1 MSYTVGISD
10 HERYAIGLG
19 IDGILWVQCALAAHR
34 FPVVRCEYDYS
45 VVVEPEFLQLCKQS
59 PEFPVHT
66 RNICEIVSCTWG
78 FGKSGVCIWP
88 DIQFIVAHIPVEVI
102 VFFHTVIHTFVRT
115 VRRIVSEHQEER
127 LVSIPLPVCISE
139 ELDGLVG
146 LVFYGIFLWVM
157 SDSFRV
163 PVMRVLVDIEC
174 TV

>member
-1 MSYTVGISD
+1 MSYPVGISD